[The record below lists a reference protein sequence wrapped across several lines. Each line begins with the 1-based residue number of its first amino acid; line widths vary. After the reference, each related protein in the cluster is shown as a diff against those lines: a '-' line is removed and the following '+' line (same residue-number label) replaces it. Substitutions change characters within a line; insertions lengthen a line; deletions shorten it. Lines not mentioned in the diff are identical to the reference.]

1 MANNNEASEAVHP
14 TFHEPPA
21 FHRLD
26 CYVIAKELARR
37 VHVARISDA

>member
-1 MANNNEASEAVHP
+1 MQIHTDTVFEAPS
-14 TFHEPPA
+14 FQ
-21 FHRLD
+21 RLD